1 MFFMSVLSNHFKYEE
16 KFGYGI
22 LNGDRDINKSTK
34 VWHETQAEKNMR
46 QLPNINYSQYG
57 SD

>member
-1 MFFMSVLSNHFKYEE
+1 MKTNL
-16 KFGYGI
+16 GYKI
-22 LNGDRDINKSTK
+22 LNGDRDKYQSTK

-46 QLPNINYSQYG
+46 QVPNINYSKYG